1 MTTSEK
7 VFIVILSI
15 NTLISVIYFVW
26 GCFVQTVRAAE
37 RQSGE
42 AKKEKPKSGKSKTGK
57 AKKGESKSGESKTG
71 EARKGEP
78 KSGESR
84 TGEAKKGE
92 PKSGESK
99 TGEAKAEKTKTNESK
114 AAETEE
120 EEEKEQEDLPE
131 WKMLSRTGYLF
142 KALVMFL
149 CPVVGV
155 LFFATTQ
162 LMYIL
167 FFRTKADLTDVI
179 FGKEKVVARR
189 KADEESE
196 RNRVPIEEALAVAD
210 KESLRSLVMDVVK
223 GDVKK
228 SLATISLALN
238 SEDTETSHY
247 AASVLRD
254 ALNDF
259 RQKSQEL
266 YNALHRGDEKAPDY
280 ACMMIEYMN
289 EVLCQEVFPEME
301 QRSYVDMME
310 EACTWLYRSE
320 EHRYRLHCEYIEW
333 MATLLLRLKEYERM
347 ETWCSRCMEIYP
359 EELTSYTIQLKLY
372 FSIQNREKFFATMD
386 RLKKS
391 DVVIDR
397 DTLDLIR
404 VFS

>member
-1 MTTSEK
+1 MTTAEK
-7 VFIVILSI
+7 VFIVILLI
-15 NTLISVIYFVW
+15 NTLIAVAYFVW
-26 GCFVQTVRAAE
+26 GCLVQTVRSE
-37 RQSGE
+37 GQFSGE
-42 AKKEKPKSGKSKTGK
+42 MKAGDAKTGDTKTGK
-57 AKKGESKSGESKTG
+57 TKAEEAKTEKEKSGEP
-71 EARKGEP
+71 E
-78 KSGESR
+78 
-84 TGEAKKGE
+84 TGEAK
-92 PKSGESK
+92 SGETRNDEETDAK
-99 TGEAKAEKTKTNESK
+99 TDG
-114 AAETEE
+114 EE
-120 EEEKEQEDLPE
+120 EAEELPE
-131 WKMLSRTGYLF
+131 WKILSRTGYFF
-142 KALVMFL
+142 KALVMLL

-155 LFFATTQ
+155 VFFLTTL
-162 LMYIL
+162 LMYVL

-189 KADEESE
+189 KADEENE

-210 KESLRSLVMDVVK
+210 KESLRALVMDVVK

-266 YNALHRGDEKAPDY
+266 YNAFHKGDEKAADY

-289 EVLCQEVFPEME
+289 EVLCQEVFPDIE
-301 QRSYVDMME
+301 QRSYVEMVE
-310 EACTWLYRSE
+310 EACTWLYKSE

-333 MATLLLRLKEYERM
+333 IAALLLRLKEYERM
-347 ETWCSRCMEIYP
+347 EVWCNRCMEIYP
-359 EELTSYTIQLKLY
+359 EELTSYTIPLKLY
-372 FSIQNREKFFATMD
+372 FSIQDKEKFFAAMD

>member
-1 MTTSEK
+1 MTTAEK
-7 VFIVILSI
+7 VFIVILLI
-15 NTLISVIYFVW
+15 NTLIAVAYFVW
-26 GCFVQTVRAAE
+26 GCLVQTVRADE
-37 RQSGE
+37 HSSGGMK
-42 AKKEKPKSGKSKTGK
+42 AGDEKTGDTKTGK
-57 AKKGESKSGESKTG
+57 TKAEETKTEKAKAGKPETG
-71 EARKGEP
+71 E
-78 KSGESR
+78 
-84 TGEAKKGE
+84 T
-92 PKSGESK
+92 
-99 TGEAKAEKTKTNESK
+99 KAEETKSDEEK
-114 AAETEE
+114 DAKTEE
-120 EEEKEQEDLPE
+120 EEEEEDLPE
-131 WKMLSRTGYLF
+131 WKLLSRTGYLF
-142 KALVMFL
+142 KALVMLL

-155 LFFATTQ
+155 VFFLTTL
-162 LMYIL
+162 LMYVL

-189 KADEESE
+189 KADEENE

-210 KESLRSLVMDVVK
+210 KESLRALVMDVVK

-266 YNALHRGDEKAPDY
+266 YNAFHKGDEKAADY

-289 EVLCQEVFPEME
+289 EVLCQEVFPDIE
-301 QRSYVDMME
+301 QRSYVEMVE
-310 EACTWLYRSE
+310 EACTWLYKSE

-333 MATLLLRLKEYERM
+333 IAALLLRLKEYERM
-347 ETWCSRCMEIYP
+347 EVWCDRCMEIYP
-359 EELTSYTIQLKLY
+359 EELTSYTIPLKLY
-372 FSIQNREKFFATMD
+372 FSIQDKEKFFAAMD

>member
-1 MTTSEK
+1 MTTAEK
-7 VFIVILSI
+7 VFILILLI
-15 NTLISVIYFVW
+15 NTLIAVAYFVW
-26 GCFVQTVRAAE
+26 GCLVQTVRSE
-37 RQSGE
+37 GQFSGE
-42 AKKEKPKSGKSKTGK
+42 MKAGDAKTGDTKTGK
-57 AKKGESKSGESKTG
+57 TKAEEAKTEKEKSGEP
-71 EARKGEP
+71 E
-78 KSGESR
+78 
-84 TGEAKKGE
+84 TGEAK
-92 PKSGESK
+92 SGETRNDEETDAK
-99 TGEAKAEKTKTNESK
+99 TDG
-114 AAETEE
+114 EE
-120 EEEKEQEDLPE
+120 EAEELPE
-131 WKMLSRTGYLF
+131 WKILSRTGYFF
-142 KALVMFL
+142 KALVMLL

-155 LFFATTQ
+155 VFFLTTL
-162 LMYIL
+162 LMYVL

-189 KADEESE
+189 KADEENE

-210 KESLRSLVMDVVK
+210 KESLRALVMDVVK

-266 YNALHRGDEKAPDY
+266 YNAFHKGDEKAADY

-289 EVLCQEVFPEME
+289 EVLCQEVFPDIE
-301 QRSYVDMME
+301 QRSYVEMVE
-310 EACTWLYRSE
+310 EACTWLYKSE

-333 MATLLLRLKEYERM
+333 IAALLLRLKEYERM
-347 ETWCSRCMEIYP
+347 EVWCNRCMEIYP
-359 EELTSYTIQLKLY
+359 EELTSYTIPLKLY
-372 FSIQNREKFFATMD
+372 FSIQDKEKFFAAMD

>member
-1 MTTSEK
+1 MTTAEK
-7 VFIVILSI
+7 VFMVILLV
-15 NTLISVIYFVW
+15 NTLIAVAYFVW
-26 GCFVQTVRAAE
+26 GCLIQSVRAEGQPLGETKAE
-37 RQSGE
+37 DEKTGETKTGKEKSGKAKSEETKPEKVKSGEPESGE
-42 AKKEKPKSGKSKTGK
+42 AKSEG
-57 AKKGESKSGESKTG
+57 SKSDEVKGS
-71 EARKGEP
+71 EA
-78 KSGESR
+78 
-84 TGEAKKGE
+84 
-92 PKSGESK
+92 
-99 TGEAKAEKTKTNESK
+99 
-114 AAETEE
+114 EE
-120 EEEKEQEDLPE
+120 EDAEEDLPE
-131 WKMLSRTGYLF
+131 WRMLSKTGYFF
-142 KALVMFL
+142 KALVMLL

-155 LFFATTQ
+155 LFFLTTL
-162 LMYIL
+162 LMYVL
-167 FFRTKADLTDVI
+167 FFRTTADLTDVI

-223 GDVKK
+223 GDVRK

-259 RQKSQEL
+259 RQESQEL
-266 YNALHRGDEKAPDY
+266 YNAFHKGDEGAADY

-289 EVLCQEVFPEME
+289 EVLCQEVFPDIE
-301 QRSYVDMME
+301 QRSYVEMVE
-310 EACTWLYRSE
+310 EACTWLYKSE

-333 MATLLLRLKEYERM
+333 MAALLLRLKEYERM
-347 ETWCSRCMEIYP
+347 EIWCNRCMEIYP
-359 EELTSYTIQLKLY
+359 EELTSYTIPLKLY
-372 FSIQNREKFFATMD
+372 FSIQDKEKFFAAMD

>member
-7 VFIVILSI
+7 VFFVILLI
-15 NTLISVIYFVW
+15 NTLIAVAYFVW
-26 GCFVQTVRAAE
+26 GCLIQTVRAEGAFSE
-37 RQSGE
+37 AGKTEEIKSGETKSGE
-42 AKKEKPKSGKSKTGK
+42 AKPKEPKR
-57 AKKGESKSGESKTG
+57 GESGS
-71 EARKGEP
+71 
-78 KSGESR
+78 
-84 TGEAKKGE
+84 GEAK
-92 PKSGESK
+92 SGGAK
-99 TGEAKAEKTKTNESK
+99 TGEAKDDESK
-114 AAETEE
+114 SAETEE
-120 EEEKEQEDLPE
+120 EEEEVPEVPE
-131 WKMLSRTGYLF
+131 WRQLSRSGYLF

-155 LFFATTQ
+155 LFFVTTQ

-223 GDVKK
+223 GDVRK

-259 RQKSQEL
+259 RQESQEL
-266 YNALHRGDEKAPDY
+266 YNALHKGDEKAPDY
-280 ACMMIEYMN
+280 ACMLIEYMN
-289 EVLCQEVFPEME
+289 EVLCQDVFPDIE

-333 MATLLLRLKEYERM
+333 IATLLLRLKEYERM
-347 ETWCSRCMEIYP
+347 ETWCGRCMEIYP

-372 FSIQNREKFFATMD
+372 FSIQNKEKFFDTMD

-391 DVVIDR
+391 DIVIDR

-404 VFS
+404 VFG

>member
-1 MTTSEK
+1 MTTAEE
-7 VFIVILSI
+7 VFIVILLI
-15 NTLISVIYFVW
+15 NTLIAVAYFVW
-26 GCFVQTVRAAE
+26 GCLVQTVRSE
-37 RQSGE
+37 GQFSGE
-42 AKKEKPKSGKSKTGK
+42 MKAGDAKTGDTKTGK
-57 AKKGESKSGESKTG
+57 TKAEEAKTEKEKSGEP
-71 EARKGEP
+71 E
-78 KSGESR
+78 
-84 TGEAKKGE
+84 TGEAK
-92 PKSGESK
+92 SGETRNDEETDAK
-99 TGEAKAEKTKTNESK
+99 TDG
-114 AAETEE
+114 EE
-120 EEEKEQEDLPE
+120 EAEELPE
-131 WKMLSRTGYLF
+131 WKILSRTGYFF
-142 KALVMFL
+142 KALVMLL

-155 LFFATTQ
+155 VFFLTTL
-162 LMYIL
+162 LMYVL

-189 KADEESE
+189 KADEENE

-210 KESLRSLVMDVVK
+210 KESLRALVMDVVK

-266 YNALHRGDEKAPDY
+266 YNAFHKGDEKAADY

-289 EVLCQEVFPEME
+289 EVLCQEVFPDIE
-301 QRSYVDMME
+301 QRSYVEMVE
-310 EACTWLYRSE
+310 EACTWLYKSE

-333 MATLLLRLKEYERM
+333 IAALLLRLKEYERM
-347 ETWCSRCMEIYP
+347 EVWCNRCMEIYP
-359 EELTSYTIQLKLY
+359 EELTSYTIPLKLY
-372 FSIQNREKFFATMD
+372 FSIQDKEKFFAAMD

>member
-1 MTTSEK
+1 MTTAEK
-7 VFIVILSI
+7 VFIVILLI
-15 NTLISVIYFVW
+15 NTLIAAAYFVW
-26 GCFVQTVRAAE
+26 GCLVQTVRWE
-37 RQSGE
+37 GQFSGE
-42 AKKEKPKSGKSKTGK
+42 MKAGDAKTGNTKTGNTKTGNAKTGNTK
-57 AKKGESKSGESKTG
+57 AGKTKAEETKTEKAKSGEP
-71 EARKGEP
+71 E
-78 KSGESR
+78 
-84 TGEAKKGE
+84 
-92 PKSGESK
+92 
-99 TGEAKAEKTKTNESK
+99 TGEAKAEETKSVGEK
-114 AAETEE
+114 EVKTEE
-120 EEEKEQEDLPE
+120 EEDLPE
-131 WKMLSRTGYLF
+131 WKLLSRTGYFF
-142 KALVMFL
+142 KALVMLL

-155 LFFATTQ
+155 AFFLTTL
-162 LMYIL
+162 LMYVL

-179 FGKEKVVARR
+179 FGKEKVAARR
-189 KADEESE
+189 KADEEIE

-210 KESLRSLVMDVVK
+210 KESLRALVMDVVK

-259 RQKSQEL
+259 RQESQEL
-266 YNALHRGDEKAPDY
+266 YNAFHRGDEKAADY

-289 EVLCQEVFPEME
+289 EVLCQEVFPDME
-301 QRSYVDMME
+301 QRSYVEMVE
-310 EACTWLYRSE
+310 EACTWLYKGE

-333 MATLLLRLKEYERM
+333 IAALLLRLKEYERM
-347 ETWCSRCMEIYP
+347 EIWCDRCMEIYP
-359 EELTSYTIQLKLY
+359 EELTSYTIPLKLY
-372 FSIQNREKFFATMD
+372 FSIQDKEKFFAAMD

>member
-1 MTTSEK
+1 MTTAERA
-7 VFIVILSI
+7 FILIILV
-15 NTLISVIYFVW
+15 NTLICVVYFIW
-26 GCFVQTVRAAE
+26 GCLVQALKPGKR
-37 RQSGE
+37 SGSKS
-42 AKKEKPKSGKSKTGK
+42 KKEKTRAGKKGSRKKDAEEAKETKDTGAGETGK
-57 AKKGESKSGESKTG
+57 GESKTG
-71 EARKGEP
+71 AGKKEEARTV
-78 KSGESR
+78 ES
-84 TGEAKKGE
+84 
-92 PKSGESK
+92 
-99 TGEAKAEKTKTNESK
+99 
-114 AAETEE
+114 
-120 EEEKEQEDLPE
+120 EEEKEEEDVPE
-131 WKMLSRTGYLF
+131 WKMLSRTGYFF
-142 KALVMFL
+142 KALVMLL

-155 LFFATTQ
+155 AFFAATQ
-162 LMYIL
+162 LMYVL

-259 RQKSQEL
+259 RQESQEL
-266 YNALHRGDEKAPDY
+266 YNAFHSGDEKAPDY
-280 ACMMIEYMN
+280 ACLMIEYMN

-301 QRSYVDMME
+301 QRSYVEMME
-310 EACTWLYRSE
+310 EACTWLYKSE
-320 EHRYRLHCEYIEW
+320 EHRYRLQCEYIEW
-333 MATLLLRLKEYERM
+333 IAALLLRLKEYGRM

-372 FSIQNREKFFATMD
+372 FSIQDKEKFFAAME
-386 RLKKS
+386 RLKES
-391 DVVIDR
+391 DIVIDR

-404 VFS
+404 VFG

>member
-1 MTTSEK
+1 MTTAEK
-7 VFIVILSI
+7 VFILILLI
-15 NTLISVIYFVW
+15 NTLIAVAYFVW
-26 GCFVQTVRAAE
+26 GCLVQTVRSE
-37 RQSGE
+37 GQFSGE
-42 AKKEKPKSGKSKTGK
+42 MKAGDAKTGDTKTGK
-57 AKKGESKSGESKTG
+57 TKAEEAKTEKEKSGEP
-71 EARKGEP
+71 E
-78 KSGESR
+78 
-84 TGEAKKGE
+84 TGEAK
-92 PKSGESK
+92 SGETRNDEETDAK
-99 TGEAKAEKTKTNESK
+99 TDG
-114 AAETEE
+114 EE
-120 EEEKEQEDLPE
+120 EAEELPE
-131 WKMLSRTGYLF
+131 WKILSRTGYFF
-142 KALVMFL
+142 KALVMLL

-155 LFFATTQ
+155 VFFLTTL
-162 LMYIL
+162 LMYVL

-189 KADEESE
+189 KADEENE

-210 KESLRSLVMDVVK
+210 KENLRALVMDVVK

-266 YNALHRGDEKAPDY
+266 YNAFHKGDEKAADY

-289 EVLCQEVFPEME
+289 EVLCQEVFPDIE
-301 QRSYVDMME
+301 QRSYVEMVE
-310 EACTWLYRSE
+310 EACTWLYKSE

-333 MATLLLRLKEYERM
+333 IAALLLRLKEYERM
-347 ETWCSRCMEIYP
+347 EVWCNRCMEIYP
-359 EELTSYTIQLKLY
+359 EELTSYTIPLKLY
-372 FSIQNREKFFATMD
+372 FSIQDKEKFFAAMD